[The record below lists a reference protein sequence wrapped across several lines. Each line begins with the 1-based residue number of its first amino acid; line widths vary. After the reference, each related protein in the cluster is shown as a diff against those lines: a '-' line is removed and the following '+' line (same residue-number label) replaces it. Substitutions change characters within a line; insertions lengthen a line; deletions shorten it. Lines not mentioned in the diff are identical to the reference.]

1 MRDHNAI
8 LSSSSIGNCVV
19 EYQRLPPN
27 ELFDKWIPLQGVKKG
42 EIHVQV
48 IRRIPDLQTKPSV
61 DSDLLSNRAHATS
74 DQMKQLFVKL
84 QSSVEANNT
93 EELSSTLSELQSLED
108 SQEQYMLQLETE
120 RTLLL
125 NKISDLGQ
133 ELLNSSP
140 NISRRISY

>member
-1 MRDHNAI
+1 
-8 LSSSSIGNCVV
+8 
-19 EYQRLPPN
+19 
-27 ELFDKWIPLQGVKKG
+27 
-42 EIHVQV
+42 
-48 IRRIPDLQTKPSV
+48 
-61 DSDLLSNRAHATS
+61 
-74 DQMKQLFVKL
+74 MKQLFVKL